1 MRTHTSRVDEGRSE
15 DQVERRWCGWGRDRA
30 EVPWVT
36 RAHHVVPTWTSQQH
50 GHMDMDMEH
59 VDMDMNMDMGARR
72 SSEAGGGES
81 YIHALGYIELA
92 LTAV

>member
-1 MRTHTSRVDEGRSE
+1 MD
-15 DQVERRWCGWGRDRA
+15 
-30 EVPWVT
+30 
-36 RAHHVVPTWTSQQH
+36 
-50 GHMDMDMEH
+50 MDMDMEH

>member
-1 MRTHTSRVDEGRSE
+1 M
-15 DQVERRWCGWGRDRA
+15 WY
-30 EVPWVT
+30 
-36 RAHHVVPTWTSQQH
+36 QH
-50 GHMDMDMEH
+50 GQVNNMDMDMDMEH